1 MGYCVII
8 FGMKNS
14 VKIILPLVVV
24 ALLSIVLAKYFF
36 FSEERTLDFSG
47 EKKIS
52 VNDNGLSHDVTTKA
66 KDVASALSENNI
78 QLGEKDE
85 LIPARETEIFPGMTI
100 TVRRSAR
107 VKISVDGSNLE
118 TDTLSKKVLDVI
130 IENGISISPVDKI
143 EPDTESL
150 VTDGLEIS
158 ITRKNTEEIT
168 VEEPIEFYT
177 VKQKDNKVDWGE
189 KTISQ
194 LGEEGIRESTYKVDY
209 ENGKEIKRTKLAS
222 KITKKP
228 VDQIEK
234 TGTRLKVGKADTG
247 IASWYNAGPNEC
259 AHRTFPRGT
268 WLRVTNT
275 ANGKQTFVRV
285 AGYGPQAGTGKLIDL
300 DNKAFKQI
308 APLGQGTAKVKVE
321 EIQSKGFKLE

>member
-1 MGYCVII
+1 MKII
-8 FGMKNS
+8 A
-14 VKIILPLVVV
+14 KIILILGVV
-24 ALLSIVLAKYFF
+24 AIVYVLFTKFSF
-36 FSEERTLDFSG
+36 FSEKRTLDFSG

-52 VNDNGLSHDVTTKA
+52 VNDNGLSHNITTKA

-78 QLGEKDE
+78 HLGNKDE

-100 TVRRSAR
+100 TIRRSAR
-107 VKISVDGSNLE
+107 VKISVDGNNLE
-118 TDTLSKKVLDVI
+118 KDTLSKTVLDTI
-130 IENGISISPVDKI
+130 IENGISISPVDKV

-150 VTDGLEIS
+150 VTDGLEIT

-177 VKQKDNKVDWGE
+177 AKQKDNKADWGE
-189 KTISQ
+189 KTINQ
-194 LGEEGIRESTYKVDY
+194 PGEKGIREVTYKVDY
-209 ENGKEIKRTKLAS
+209 ENGKEIKRKKLAS

-234 TGTRLKVGKADTG
+234 TGTKLKIGKTDSG
-247 IASWYNAGPNEC
+247 IASWYNAGINEC

-268 WLRVTNT
+268 WLRVTNA
-275 ANGKQTFVRV
+275 ANGKQVFVRV

-321 EIQSKGFKLE
+321 EILSRGFDPSLD

>member
-1 MGYCVII
+1 
-8 FGMKNS
+8 MKNL

-24 ALLSIVLAKYFF
+24 VLLSVILAKYFF
-36 FSEERTLDFSG
+36 FSEKRTLDFSG

-52 VNDNGLSHDVTTKA
+52 LSDNGLTHEISSKA
-66 KDVASALSENNI
+66 RDVAGALVENNI
-78 QLGEKDE
+78 QLSEKDE
-85 LIPARETEIFPGMTI
+85 VIPTKNTELFPGMTI
-100 TVRRSAR
+100 TIRRSAR

-118 TDTLSKKVLDVI
+118 KDTLSKTVLDAI
-130 IENGISISPVDKI
+130 IENGISISPVDKV

-150 VTDGLEIS
+150 LTDGLEIT

-194 LGEEGIRESTYKVDY
+194 SGEEGIREVTYKVDY
-209 ENGKEIKRTKLAS
+209 ENGKEIKRKKLAS

-234 TGTRLKVGKADTG
+234 TGTKLKIGKADSG
-247 IASWYNAGPNEC
+247 IASWYNAGENEC
-259 AHRTFPRGT
+259 AHRTFPPGT

-275 ANGKQTFVRV
+275 ANGRQVFVRV

-300 DNKAFKQI
+300 DNKAFKQL

-321 EIQSKGFKLE
+321 EILSKGFSPIK